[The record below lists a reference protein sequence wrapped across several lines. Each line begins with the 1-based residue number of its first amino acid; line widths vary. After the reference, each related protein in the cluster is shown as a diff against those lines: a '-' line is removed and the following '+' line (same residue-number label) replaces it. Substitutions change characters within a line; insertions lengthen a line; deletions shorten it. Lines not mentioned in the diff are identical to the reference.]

1 MGAHQHEVE
10 EGGLL
15 EIDEAC
21 AKDHDELILDR
32 LVGCGYRV
40 ARPGRLGVLVV
51 LDDLVEDVGG
61 DVGVRD
67 DFVGTVVLDHFLSVT
82 DRIATDSFTLNSWL
96 RCVETTSCPS
106 PS

>member
-1 MGAHQHEVE
+1 
-10 EGGLL
+10 
-15 EIDEAC
+15 
-21 AKDHDELILDR
+21 
-32 LVGCGYRV
+32 
-40 ARPGRLGVLVV
+40 
-51 LDDLVEDVGG
+51 VGG

-82 DRIATDSFTLNSWL
+82 DRIATDSFSLNSWL